1 LEKLLKDKFPDKD
14 SESIISCFRR
24 ILKIRASLFHKET
37 IDIIEALNGFELDY
51 PIEDCQFTFNIII
64 TNFAN
69 QISKLHNIFSS
80 K

>member
-1 LEKLLKDKFPDKD
+1 MGIINNFSDKD

-24 ILKIRASLFHKET
+24 ILRIRANLFHKET
-37 IDIIEALNGFELDY
+37 RDIIEALNEFKLDY
-51 PIEDCQFTFNIII
+51 PIEDYQFTFNIII
-64 TNFAN
+64 NAFAN